1 MTAPISLLV
10 RTLRGLRAG
19 SKVLLAAVAGFV
31 PLAAQSTLPRLWLV
45 PPPPGAAHAE
55 QALLA
60 SAQGNLNREQPTV
73 WIHSGG
79 LHGRVLDRVASR
91 FNITPVESVWA
102 LLASNRSAF
111 SGFLTCHVTNHTL
124 NLATSLAGPRRALVV
139 DATLR
144 ERALTLGLAEVADLR
159 QESATNALER
169 FGAGAA
175 RGLLIHQPVSKPFH
189 LRDLA
194 VARNAWV
201 DFPESAGALTGLV
214 RDLGPDTEVLGW
226 GRDEHDFVRETSRGG
241 GWVIPADWALNLS
254 AHRWIH
260 DPAPASPPPPTPAP
274 AVPGQRIVCFVIS
287 DGDNVQWLL
296 GGFTEQPGF
305 WSSPR
310 RGTFPV
316 TWELAPRLADLAPA
330 AFAWLQR
337 TASPMDAFVG
347 GPSGGGYHFPHETPD
362 RTRIAR
368 RSADALA
375 KAGLR
380 ITSVL
385 NSGGNPDEL
394 EALLADPRIDGAL
407 YKDYAPY
414 NRRRGA
420 IRWIHGKPVAAYRH
434 LLWEQLRPDGTLRP
448 DWLPDGVARAIRE
461 SDNDATKSPDAFALV
476 QVHAWSFRKQGGPL
490 EAIHQTVQKL
500 PSNTRVVSATEFLA
514 LLGAL
519 KPAPRGS

>member
-60 SAQGNLNREQPTV
+60 SVQGNLNREQPTV
-73 WIHSGG
+73 WIRSGG

-159 QESATNALER
+159 QESATNAFER

-175 RGLLIHQPVSKPFH
+175 RGLLIHQPVSKAFH

-310 RGTFPV
+310 RGPFPEMWARTTWPFGNSTRNMVPGSTCV
-316 TWELAPRLADLAPA
+316 TVPISWIGSSLLVMRGQAAVRSVSPA
-330 AFAWLQR
+330 AI
-337 TASPMDAFVG
+337 G
-347 GPSGGGYHFPHETPD
+347 
-362 RTRIAR
+362 RI
-368 RSADALA
+368 
-375 KAGLR
+375 
-380 ITSVL
+380 
-385 NSGGNPDEL
+385 
-394 EALLADPRIDGAL
+394 
-407 YKDYAPY
+407 
-414 NRRRGA
+414 
-420 IRWIHGKPVAAYRH
+420 
-434 LLWEQLRPDGTLRP
+434 
-448 DWLPDGVARAIRE
+448 
-461 SDNDATKSPDAFALV
+461 
-476 QVHAWSFRKQGGPL
+476 
-490 EAIHQTVQKL
+490 
-500 PSNTRVVSATEFLA
+500 
-514 LLGAL
+514 
-519 KPAPRGS
+519 

>member
-1 MTAPISLLV
+1 MTAHPSSLIRLTHRFRV
-10 RTLRGLRAG
+10 RFG
-19 SKVLLAAVAGFV
+19 VLLMAAAGLL
-31 PLAAQSTLPRLWLV
+31 PLTAQSPLPRLWLV
-45 PPPPGAAHAE
+45 PPPPASAPAE
-55 QALLA
+55 QTLLA
-60 SAQGNLNREQPTV
+60 SAQGLLNRDQPNV
-73 WIHSGG
+73 WIRSGG
-79 LHGRVLDRVASR
+79 LHARVLERVGPR
-91 FNITPVESVWA
+91 FEVTPLESVWA

-111 SGFLTCHVTNHTL
+111 TGFLTCNVTNHTL
-124 NLATSLAGPRRALVV
+124 NLATSLAGPRRALVI

-144 ERALTLGLAEVADLR
+144 DQALALGLTEVADLR
-159 QESATNALER
+159 TESATNLLDR
-169 FGAGAA
+169 FGAEAT
-175 RGLLIHQPVSKPFH
+175 RGVLIHQPVSKPFH

-201 DFPESAGALTGLV
+201 DFPETPGALTGLV
-214 RDLGPDTEVLGW
+214 RALGPDTEVLGW

-254 AHRWIH
+254 AHRWLQ
-260 DPAPASPPPPTPAP
+260 DPAPSSPPPPPPAP
-274 AVPGQRIVCFVIS
+274 ALPGQRIVCFVIS

-337 TASPMDAFVG
+337 TATPMDTFIG
-347 GPSGGGYHFPHETPD
+347 GPSGGGYHFPHEAPE

-380 ITSVL
+380 VTSIL

-394 EALLADPRIDGAL
+394 AALLADPRIDGAL

-434 LLWEQLRPDGTLRP
+434 LLWEQTRPDGTLRP

-461 SDNDATKSPDAFALV
+461 SGNDASTSPDAFALI

-490 EAIHQTVQKL
+490 EAIHQTLQKL
-500 PSNTRVVSATEFLA
+500 PSNTRVVSAADFLT

-519 KPAPRGS
+519 KPTPGGF